1 MPRRCRVL
9 HKRFLTYENGLLVLL
24 AVSFGFA
31 FFDRNA
37 ISYLAPYIVRD
48 LRINNTQVGMLGS
61 ALSLSWA
68 VSAFVIGRWS
78 DAAGVR
84 KPFLVVI
91 LLVFSCCSIFSGLS
105 TNFYMLLASRLIMGI
120 AEGPLMP
127 ICLAILTV
135 ESSPTRRGL
144 NIGFVQSVFA
154 SLLGAAIAPLVLVQ
168 LAEWFNW
175 RVAFFIAGIPGILCA
190 LAVLRFVREPQTPPM
205 TAQAD
210 SPGERGLAIFFRE
223 RNIWLCAGIACL
235 MVSWLMLHQ
244 YFLPLFLTTVR
255 GLSNRQM
262 SQVMSVTGICAA
274 IVGLV
279 GPAISDRVGRKPVI
293 VCALLLSLV
302 TPLAGLYFHGPIPIL
317 AALMFVGWIGTA
329 AFALFMAVVP
339 GETLPARHAATASG
353 MVVCIGE
360 VIGGSCA
367 PLLGGRAA
375 DLTTLAAPIMIAA
388 ACAVGGTILS
398 LFLKETAPV
407 KTGSCAAAQL
417 ETAVR

>member
-1 MPRRCRVL
+1 MQRKVL
-9 HKRFLTYENGLLVLL
+9 WTYENGLLILL

-37 ISYLAPYIVRD
+37 ISYLAPYLVRD
-48 LRINNTQVGMLGS
+48 LGINNTQVGLLGS

-68 VSAFVIGRWS
+68 VSALAIGRWS

-91 LLVFSCCSIFSGLS
+91 LLVFSGCSVLSGLATS
-105 TNFYMLLASRLIMGI
+105 FYLLLASRLIMGI

-144 NIGFVQSVFA
+144 NVGFVQSVFA

-168 LAEWFNW
+168 LAELFNW
-175 RVAFFIAGIPGILCA
+175 RVAFFLAGVPGVLCA
-190 LAVLRFVREPQTPPM
+190 ILIMRFVREPR
-205 TAQAD
+205 TAPAGAKATEG
-210 SPGERGLAIFFRE
+210 SHSGLFLLFRE
-223 RNIWLCAGIACL
+223 RNIWLCSAITCL

-244 YFLPLFLTTVR
+244 NFLPLFLTTVR
-255 GLSNRQM
+255 RLSNQQM

-274 IVGLV
+274 VVGLV
-279 GPAISDRVGRKPVI
+279 CPAISDRVGRKPVI
-293 VCALLLSLV
+293 IGALLLSMI
-302 TPLAGLYFHGPIPIL
+302 TPLSGLYFHGPVPVL
-317 AALMFVGWIGTA
+317 ASLMFIGWIGTG

-339 GETLPARHAATASG
+339 GETLPARYAATATG
-353 MVVCIGE
+353 LVVCIGE
-360 VIGGSCA
+360 IVGGFGA

-375 DLTTLAAPIMIAA
+375 DMTTLAAPIGIAVV
-388 ACAVGGTILS
+388 CALGGTILS
-398 LFLKETAPV
+398 LFLKETSPV
-407 KTGSCAAAQL
+407 KTRAGAAEPVEAQP
-417 ETAVR
+417 AVPVEE

>member
-1 MPRRCRVL
+1 
-9 HKRFLTYENGLLVLL
+9 
-24 AVSFGFA
+24 
-31 FFDRNA
+31 
-37 ISYLAPYIVRD
+37 
-48 LRINNTQVGMLGS
+48 MLGS
-61 ALSLSWA
+61 ALAVSWA
-68 VSAFVIGRWS
+68 ISAFFIGRWS

-91 LLVFSCCSIFSGLS
+91 LLVFSSCSVLSGLA

-144 NIGFVQSVFA
+144 NVGFVQSVFA

-190 LAVLRFVREPQTPPM
+190 LAVMRFVREPQTGP
-205 TAQAD
+205 AAGH
-210 SPGERGLAIFFRE
+210 SEGGLAIFFRE

-244 YFLPLFLTTVR
+244 NFLPLFLTTVR

-279 GPAISDRVGRKPVI
+279 GPAISDRIGRKPVI
-293 VCALLLSLV
+293 ICALLLSLV
-302 TPLAGLYFHGPIPIL
+302 TPLAGLYFHGPIMVL

-339 GETLPARHAATASG
+339 GETLPVRYAATASG
-353 MVVCIGE
+353 LVVCIGE

-367 PLLGGRAA
+367 PLLGGKAA
-375 DLTTLAAPIMIAA
+375 DMTTLAAPIMIAA

-398 LFLKETAPV
+398 LFLKETAPA
-407 KTGSCAAAQL
+407 KTGARATAQF
-417 ETAVR
+417 EPTAP